1 MEIECPVCDHRM
13 PADARKCPS
22 CGVELETAGM
32 AELEEVARD
41 ILEGKPEIVQ
51 EVETSTPQS
60 IHAVHSSDDSSPSL
74 VSRESTREA
83 AEAIVEPA
91 AATREPADEI
101 GDAVKD
107 KGGFRRLFG
116 RKKR

>member
-1 MEIECPVCDHRM
+1 M

-41 ILEGKPEIVQ
+41 ILDGKPEVGL
-51 EVETSTPQS
+51 EMGTNVPQS
-60 IHAVHSSDDSSPSL
+60 VPTMQTSDDPSPGN
-74 VSRESTREA
+74 VPEVA
-83 AEAIVEPA
+83 AEESGEEPDSTA
-91 AATREPADEI
+91 K
-101 GDAVKD
+101 G

-116 RKKR
+116 RKKH

>member
-1 MEIECPVCDHRM
+1 M
-13 PADARKCPS
+13 PSDARKCPS

-41 ILEGKPEIVQ
+41 ILEGKPEVGP
-51 EVETSTPQS
+51 ETRTSVAPSVPTIPT
-60 IHAVHSSDDSSPSL
+60 SDDPSPGN
-74 VSRESTREA
+74 VHEVATGESAEEPDGA
-83 AEAIVEPA
+83 AK
-91 AATREPADEI
+91 
-101 GDAVKD
+101 G

>member
-1 MEIECPVCDHRM
+1 MESESLEIECPVCDHKM

-41 ILEGKPEIVQ
+41 ILEGKPEVGQ
-51 EVETSTPQS
+51 EMAINVPQS
-60 IHAVHSSDDSSPSL
+60 VPTMQMSDDPSPGN
-74 VSRESTREA
+74 VPEVA
-83 AEAIVEPA
+83 AEESGEEPDSA
-91 AATREPADEI
+91 AK
-101 GDAVKD
+101 G